1 MKKRLSVFILIL
13 MVSTVASFSQEKK
26 FSPEKF
32 QADMEQ
38 FISKESCLTP
48 QEAATFFP
56 VYREMQK
63 KQRVIY
69 DRIRR
74 IGRIKP
80 VTESECR
87 KAIIERDALD
97 LELKQI
103 QQSYHERFFSVLP
116 PNKVYD
122 VVKAEERF
130 HRRMMKGWSQ
140 KDDHRKESTKQ
151 KQ

>member
-1 MKKRLSVFILIL
+1 MMAAAVY
-13 MVSTVASFSQEKK
+13 AQEKK

-38 FISKESCLTP
+38 FVTKEAALTP
-48 QEAATFFP
+48 QEASSFFP

-69 DRIRR
+69 DRIRGM
-74 IGRIKP
+74 GRIKP
-80 VTESECR
+80 VTEIECR
-87 KAIIERDALD
+87 KAVVERDALD

-122 VVKAEERF
+122 VIKAEERF
-130 HRRMMKGWSQ
+130 HRRMMKGWAQ
-140 KDDHRKESTKQ
+140 KDASKKEPKDGPRKEMKD
-151 KQ
+151 KRK